1 MKKKSYISNDEID
14 LLQVVKIIWDGK
26 IKIAL
31 IVAISILVGICYIY
45 STPKLYSNS
54 TIIKPSKN
62 SQFAKFQKITTFL
75 NLYEAKL
82 TNSIKNKNILQISN
96 NTENY
101 LKITNETI
109 LERFIEELMDYEEL
123 MMVIKNVEKKKIN
136 TSESLMTNQKQKL
149 LEYVQSFEVSKI
161 KKKPDYLLEF
171 KWDNNKESLE
181 IIDETIKLTLI
192 NFETSYFNELEDL
205 LEVKKMVLLNSDTN
219 KIEFL
224 KEQSLIAKKLGISE
238 NQIENINQSQEGYY
252 LRGFDAIDK
261 EISLIGSRKYKDFD
275 DAKKDINFL
284 KEQNFNWINYNSFL
298 IETNSIKNEKKI
310 LIISL
315 LIGLIVGIFYT
326 LISNLIKTQ
335 KS

>member
-45 STPKLYSNS
+45 STPELYSNS

-123 MMVIKNVEKKKIN
+123 MMVIKNVEKKKN
-136 TSESLMTNQKQKL
+136 
-149 LEYVQSFEVSKI
+149 
-161 KKKPDYLLEF
+161 
-171 KWDNNKESLE
+171 
-181 IIDETIKLTLI
+181 
-192 NFETSYFNELEDL
+192 
-205 LEVKKMVLLNSDTN
+205 
-219 KIEFL
+219 
-224 KEQSLIAKKLGISE
+224 
-238 NQIENINQSQEGYY
+238 
-252 LRGFDAIDK
+252 
-261 EISLIGSRKYKDFD
+261 
-275 DAKKDINFL
+275 
-284 KEQNFNWINYNSFL
+284 
-298 IETNSIKNEKKI
+298 
-310 LIISL
+310 
-315 LIGLIVGIFYT
+315 
-326 LISNLIKTQ
+326 
-335 KS
+335 

>member
-1 MKKKSYISNDEID
+1 MNNKSQTFENNISLFE
-14 LLQVVKIIWDGK
+14 LLKSIWDGK

-123 MMVIKNVEKKKIN
+123 MMVIKNVE
-136 TSESLMTNQKQKL
+136 
-149 LEYVQSFEVSKI
+149 
-161 KKKPDYLLEF
+161 
-171 KWDNNKESLE
+171 
-181 IIDETIKLTLI
+181 
-192 NFETSYFNELEDL
+192 
-205 LEVKKMVLLNSDTN
+205 
-219 KIEFL
+219 
-224 KEQSLIAKKLGISE
+224 
-238 NQIENINQSQEGYY
+238 
-252 LRGFDAIDK
+252 
-261 EISLIGSRKYKDFD
+261 
-275 DAKKDINFL
+275 
-284 KEQNFNWINYNSFL
+284 
-298 IETNSIKNEKKI
+298 
-310 LIISL
+310 
-315 LIGLIVGIFYT
+315 
-326 LISNLIKTQ
+326 
-335 KS
+335 

>member
-1 MKKKSYISNDEID
+1 
-14 LLQVVKIIWDGK
+14 
-26 IKIAL
+26 
-31 IVAISILVGICYIY
+31 
-45 STPKLYSNS
+45 
-54 TIIKPSKN
+54 
-62 SQFAKFQKITTFL
+62 
-75 NLYEAKL
+75 
-82 TNSIKNKNILQISN
+82 
-96 NTENY
+96 
-101 LKITNETI
+101 
-109 LERFIEELMDYEEL
+109 
-123 MMVIKNVEKKKIN
+123 
-136 TSESLMTNQKQKL
+136 MTNQKQKL

-252 LRGFDAIDK
+252 LRGFEAIDK

>member
-1 MKKKSYISNDEID
+1 
-14 LLQVVKIIWDGK
+14 
-26 IKIAL
+26 
-31 IVAISILVGICYIY
+31 
-45 STPKLYSNS
+45 
-54 TIIKPSKN
+54 
-62 SQFAKFQKITTFL
+62 
-75 NLYEAKL
+75 
-82 TNSIKNKNILQISN
+82 
-96 NTENY
+96 
-101 LKITNETI
+101 
-109 LERFIEELMDYEEL
+109 MDYEEL